1 VIVGH
6 VASEDLH
13 RRNAE
18 RECEEGLIHRVGDE
32 AAQAVFT
39 NGIEGGKQV
48 ELHALC
54 RAGERQAV
62 AGENEDE
69 REQRDHH
76 DLGYALKTLL
86 KAAAANDKAD
96 DDDGNSQNAHFYGV

>member
-1 VIVGH
+1 M
-6 VASEDLH
+6 
-13 RRNAE
+13 
-18 RECEEGLIHRVGDE
+18 
-32 AAQAVFT
+32 
-39 NGIEGGKQV
+39 
-48 ELHALC
+48 
-54 RAGERQAV
+54 